1 MIKYTVKHRIRR
13 SCVTPCGMI
22 LPLQAN
28 AVDRPGIIQ
37 YSFSDFLR
45 SQAASSRK
53 DHMINVMK
61 GAVCSLLLLLVV
73 CGVTS
78 GAQDTGELREVDC
91 FTASGKAG
99 KLEGWASA
107 DDTFHRLYTIA
118 MEDDNYF
125 LHARARRNGSIIAK
139 DMNYNLKEFPVISW
153 RWRAHKLP
161 RGGDER
167 YKKSGDSAAGIYV
180 IFPSA
185 FKPEALKNRWGISV
199 PVPDAMKP
207 ECIKYVWSTSLPP
220 GTVTDSPYSRKT
232 KIVVLQSGTSFVNR
246 WMTEEVNAYED
257 YKRLF
262 KKEPGVVRAVGILTD
277 ADDTASEAGAD
288 YDDIVLKKVAS
299 SQVKQTRE
307 TGL

>member
-1 MIKYTVKHRIRR
+1 MIR
-13 SCVTPCGMI
+13 
-22 LPLQAN
+22 PLQAN
-28 AVDRPGIIQ
+28 AVDRPDIIQ
-37 YSFSDFLR
+37 YSFFDFLR
-45 SQAASSRK
+45 SPAAISRK
-53 DHMINVMK
+53 DHMINTKK
-61 GAVCSLLLLLVV
+61 GAICSLLLLLVV

-78 GAQDTGELREVDC
+78 GAQDTGELCEVDC

-107 DDTFHRLYTIA
+107 DDTFHQLYTIA
-118 MEDDNYF
+118 MEGDNYF
-125 LHARARRNGSIIAK
+125 LQARARRNGSIIAK
-139 DMNYNLKEFPVISW
+139 EMNYNLKEFPVISW
-153 RWRAHKLP
+153 RWRAHTIP

-199 PVPDAMKP
+199 PIPDAMKP
-207 ECIKYVWSTSLPP
+207 ECIKYVWSASLPP
-220 GTVTDSPYSRKT
+220 GTVTDSPYSGKT
-232 KIVVLQSGTSFVNR
+232 KIVVLQNGSSSVNR

-288 YDDIVLKKVAS
+288 YDDIFLKKAS
-299 SQVKQTRE
+299 SPQVKQQSRE
-307 TGL
+307 THL